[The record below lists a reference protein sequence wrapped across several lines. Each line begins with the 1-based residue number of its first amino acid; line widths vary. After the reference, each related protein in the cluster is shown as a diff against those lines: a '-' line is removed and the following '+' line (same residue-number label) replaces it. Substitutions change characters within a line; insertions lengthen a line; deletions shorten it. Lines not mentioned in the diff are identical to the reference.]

1 MLARDESPLHRTPL
15 HALHVAR
22 GGKMVPF
29 AGYEMPVQYAA
40 GVLREHQHTRSAA
53 GLFDVSH
60 MGQLALRPK
69 SGKVEDAA
77 LALER
82 LVPQD
87 IVAVAPGRQRYAQ
100 FTNADGGI
108 LDDLMVA
115 NFGDHLFL
123 VVNAACKAED
133 EAHLR
138 AHLSDACVIDSL
150 ADRALI
156 ALQGPKAEAAL
167 AKFCADVTAMRFMD
181 TGPRKVA
188 GFDCFVSR
196 SGYTGEDGFEISV
209 PAEQAEA
216 LVKELLENSD
226 VLPIGLGARD
236 SLRLEAGLCLY
247 GHDIDTTTT
256 PVEGALEWSIQKSRR
271 SGGARAGGFP
281 GADKILRSSRKARR
295 AAALACGPKA
305 ARRCA
310 KAQCC
315 LRTRLHPSR
324 SARSPRA
331 VSARA
336 SMPPSRWAICR
347 HRWRHWAR
355 KSLLKSAASDCRCRS
370 PPCPSFPTPINAEGS
385 HMTVLFTTDHEWLRI
400 EGDVATIGVTDY
412 AQSQLGDVV
421 FVELP
426 KVGRSFKKAE
436 AAAVV
441 ESVKAAS
448 DVYAPISGE
457 VLEVNEALA
466 AEPALVNSD
475 AAGKAWF
482 FKLKIA
488 DKSELGGLMDEAAY
502 AKHTA

>member
-1 MLARDESPLHRTPL
+1 MLARDESPLHHTPL

-60 MGQLALRPK
+60 MGQIALRPK

-100 FTNADGGI
+100 FTNTEGGI

-138 AHLSDACVIDSL
+138 AHLSEACVIESL

-156 ALQGPKAEAAL
+156 ALQGPKAEQVL
-167 AKFCADVTAMRFMD
+167 ARFCADVTAMRFMD
-181 TGPRKVA
+181 SGPRKVA
-188 GFDCFVSR
+188 GLDCFVSR

-209 PAEQAEA
+209 PADHAEA
-216 LVKELLENSD
+216 LVKSLLENSD

-256 PVEGALEWSIQKSRR
+256 PVEAALEWSVQKSRR
-271 SGGARAGGFP
+271 HGGARAGGFP
-281 GADKILRSSRKARR
+281 GADKILAQFEKGASRRRVGLKAEGRAPVREGAPLFADSASSEAIGKVTSGGFGPSLNAPVAMGYVPASL
-295 AAALACGPKA
+295 AAVGTTIFAEVRG
-305 ARRCA
+305 
-310 KAQCC
+310 Q
-315 LRTRLHPSR
+315 RLPLQV
-324 SARSPRA
+324 A
-331 VSARA
+331 
-336 SMPPSRWAICR
+336 
-347 HRWRHWAR
+347 
-355 KSLLKSAASDCRCRS
+355 
-370 PPCPSFPTPINAEGS
+370 PTP
-385 HMTVLFTTDHEWLRI
+385 
-400 EGDVATIGVTDY
+400 
-412 AQSQLGDVV
+412 
-421 FVELP
+421 FVP
-426 KVGRSFKKAE
+426 NTYKR
-436 AAAVV
+436 
-441 ESVKAAS
+441 
-448 DVYAPISGE
+448 
-457 VLEVNEALA
+457 
-466 AEPALVNSD
+466 
-475 AAGKAWF
+475 
-482 FKLKIA
+482 
-488 DKSELGGLMDEAAY
+488 
-502 AKHTA
+502 